1 MRLTKIL
8 CYEAL
13 CISKLNNFDIGKS
26 YNVEIYQSL
35 DDHKCYIAIVETD
48 YMMKYSFEYNDD
60 FLKLFITPSEYR
72 EQQIN
77 SILEN

>member
-13 CISKLNNFDIGKS
+13 CISKLNNFDIGKI

-35 DDHKCYIAIVETD
+35 DDLCNYTAIVETNFG
-48 YMMKYSFEYNDD
+48 MKYSFR
-60 FLKLFITPSEYR
+60 LHL
-72 EQQIN
+72 Q
-77 SILEN
+77 